1 MLTCFVLCTLSG
13 NIKKEPGA
21 VVCRMSQSF
30 IRFGTFQLPASRGAE
45 EADMVKMLAD
55 FVIRRFYPHL
65 HGEHVV
71 LCYHKCFVNCAWRM
85 IQLLDFC

>member
-1 MLTCFVLCTLSG
+1 MLTRFTSCPFSG

-30 IRFGTFQLPASRGAE
+30 IRFGTFQLPASRGGE

-65 HGEHVV
+65 QGEHFKINRY
-71 LCYHKCFVNCAWRM
+71 LANSRNSIYQFLNQR
-85 IQLLDFC
+85 IP